1 MRHHYTRLMT
11 NLQQPGEQYWL
22 IAVLSHGKSPCARS
36 PHLHRQQRTCWS
48 GLRRFYE
55 MTQPWESLG
64 LDLAFRVFPE
74 SEPSR
79 CCLFALAVSSI
90 RLSLNI
96 SSQLFTVDLWINSKC
111 FTKQH
116 FLPSVLRGVVAWL
129 SFCTKLSS
137 SWCFSTIY
145 QTRWMIR
152 ECVALC
158 TNLDIYFFLFN
169 VFLWLETHH
178 FTVLLLTDIVHR
190 DLKLENILVKNA
202 SVDNNDKINIKV
214 RWWDKPWNVPPTLLI
229 HSVRMGSFSFLPI
242 SSLGVH

>member
-1 MRHHYTRLMT
+1 MRHHYMRLMT

-48 GLRRFYE
+48 GLRRFYQ

-96 SSQLFTVDLWINSKC
+96 NTQLFTVDLWMSSKC
-111 FTKQH
+111 FAKQH
-116 FLPSVLRGVVAWL
+116 FLPFLLRGVVAWL

-137 SWCFSTIY
+137 SWYFSTIY
-145 QTRWMIR
+145 QTRWIMR
-152 ECVALC
+152 ERVALC
-158 TNLDIYFFLFN
+158 TNLDS
-169 VFLWLETHH
+169 
-178 FTVLLLTDIVHR
+178 
-190 DLKLENILVKNA
+190 K
-202 SVDNNDKINIKV
+202 KIFI
-214 RWWDKPWNVPPTLLI
+214 
-229 HSVRMGSFSFLPI
+229 
-242 SSLGVH
+242 